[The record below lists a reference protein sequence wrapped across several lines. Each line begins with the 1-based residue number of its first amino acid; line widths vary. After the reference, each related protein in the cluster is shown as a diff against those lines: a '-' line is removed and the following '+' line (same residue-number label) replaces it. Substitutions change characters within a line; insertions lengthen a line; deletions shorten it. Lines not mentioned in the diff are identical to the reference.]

1 MSAGRRRGL
10 GDLRGGRVLRF
21 VRRLPTRPAA
31 LDPLRRADRPDP
43 AFEGCWRD
51 GIKRRTIV
59 VLSFLGLWA
68 TAVEA
73 RLVQLQVFQHA
84 KMLEEALREE
94 QETIHPVGVRGGIVD
109 RYGQVLAC
117 SVPAYAIVATP
128 REISATERAKTI
140 DELCQALSDC
150 SASDRE
156 ELRATLST
164 SRSFAYVRRSGAVS
178 PSQAERLRGLKL
190 KGIALMPDTQRYYPN
205 RELAAHVLGFVG
217 QENRGLAG
225 IEFADDELI
234 RGQPGTARVQVDAR
248 GHGMETRVDQA
259 PTTGAT
265 VELTLDLYL
274 QHIAERELAAGVEAH
289 HADAGTAVIM
299 DPRTGQILAIA
310 NVPTFNPNAYE
321 QSSADARR
329 NRAVQDE
336 YEPGSTFKIVTVSAA
351 LQERIWSLS
360 DLIDTAPG
368 YLQIGSRR
376 IHDSEGHNNG
386 VLSVEDVVVKSSN
399 VGAGKIGLRVGAEL
413 MERYV
418 QRFGFGHVLLPD
430 LTGQSAGRV
439 YGINELNESALAS
452 MSIGYQIG
460 VTPVQ
465 MATAVSVVAN
475 GGTLYQPQ
483 LVRALVRDGERQA
496 IEPKVIRQAI
506 TPETAATLRSILE
519 QVVIRGT
526 GTKAAVEGFSVGG
539 KTGTAAKI
547 INHAYSETAYNA
559 SFVGFVPSSNP
570 VLTIVVVVDTPRGG
584 SYFGGDVAA
593 PIFSRIADAALRH
606 LRVLPTVASRVGLVV
621 TPPAPP
627 AILEP
632 PAPVAQPIVLRS
644 ADAPGP
650 RMPDV
655 RGLTAR
661 EALRA
666 LDAAGLVPRLTGSGV
681 VTAQTPKA
689 GDPISAG
696 EVSSLQFGR
705 PASSEIRSPV
715 GGGVR

>member
-59 VLSFLGLWA
+59 VLSLLGLWA

-73 RLVQLQVFQHA
+73 RLVQLQVFQHT

-94 QETIHPVGVRGGIVD
+94 QETIHLVAVRGDIVD
-109 RYGQVLAC
+109 RYGEVLAC
-117 SVPAYAIVATP
+117 SVPADTIVATP
-128 REISATERAKTI
+128 REITVPAKTV
-140 DELCQALSDC
+140 DELCQALADC
-150 SASDRE
+150 SAADRAD
-156 ELRATLST
+156 LLATFST

-190 KGIALMPDTQRYYPN
+190 KGIALVPDTQRYYPN
-205 RELAAHVLGFVG
+205 MDLAAHVLGFVG

-225 IEFADDELI
+225 IEYAYDWLI

-274 QHIAERELAAGVEAH
+274 QHIAERELAAGIAAH
-289 HADAGTAVIM
+289 HADGGTAVIM
-299 DPRTGQILAIA
+299 DPRTGEILAIA
-310 NVPTFNPNAYE
+310 NVPTFNPNAYDL
-321 QSSADARR
+321 SSADARR

-336 YEPGSTFKIVTVSAA
+336 YEPGSTFKIVTASAA
-351 LQERIWSLS
+351 LQEGVWSVS
-360 DLIDTAPG
+360 DQIDTGSLG

-376 IHDSEGHNNG
+376 IHDSEGHIYG
-386 VLSVEDVVVKSSN
+386 VLSFEDVVVKSSN
-399 VGAGKIGLRVGAEL
+399 IGAARIGLRVGAEK

-418 QRFGFGHVLLPD
+418 QRFGFGRVLLPD

-439 YGINELNESALAS
+439 YGVSELNDSALAS
-452 MSIGYQIG
+452 MSIGYQIA
-460 VTPVQ
+460 VTPLQ
-465 MATAVSVVAN
+465 MATAVSAVAN
-475 GGTLYQPQ
+475 GGTLYEPH
-483 LVRALVRDGERQA
+483 LVLALIRDGERQP
-496 IEPKVIRQAI
+496 IEPKAIRQAI

-519 QVVIRGT
+519 QVVLRGT
-526 GTKAAVEGFSVGG
+526 GTKAAVEGFSVAG

-547 INHAYSETAYNA
+547 INRAYSETAYNA

-570 VLTIVVVVDTPRGG
+570 VLTIVVVVDTPHGG

-606 LRVLPTVASRVGLVV
+606 LRVLPTIASRVPLVV
-621 TPPAPP
+621 TPPAPSAIHEP
-627 AILEP
+627 A
-632 PAPVAQPIVLRS
+632 ATVAQPIVLRN

-666 LDAAGLVPRLTGSGV
+666 LDAAGLVPRVTGSGV

-705 PASSEIRSPV
+705 PASSEIHSPA
-715 GGGVR
+715 GGGAR

>member
-1 MSAGRRRGL
+1 M
-10 GDLRGGRVLRF
+10 RGGRVLRF
-21 VRRLPTRPAA
+21 VRRLPSRPAE
-31 LDPLRRADRPDP
+31 LDPLRWADRPDP
-43 AFEGCWRD
+43 AFEGRWRD
-51 GIKRRTIV
+51 GVKRRTIV
-59 VLSFLGLWA
+59 VLSCLGLWA

-73 RLVQLQVFQHA
+73 RLVQLQVFDHTA
-84 KMLEEALREE
+84 MLALALRE
-94 QETIHPVGVRGGIVD
+94 QQQVIHPAAVRGDIRD
-109 RYGQVLAC
+109 RHGEYLAY
-117 SVPAYAIVATP
+117 SVPAYTIIASP
-128 REISATERAKTI
+128 RNITEKAQTVT
-140 DELCQALSDC
+140 ELCLALEDC
-150 SASDRE
+150 SAAE
-156 ELRATLST
+156 RARLLATFST
-164 SRSFAYVRRSGAVS
+164 SKGQAYLRRPDAVS
-178 PSQAERLRGLKL
+178 PSQAERVGHLKL
-190 KGIALMPDTQRYYPN
+190 KGIGLLADTQRYYPKG
-205 RELAAHVLGFVG
+205 ESAAHVIGFVG
-217 QENRGLAG
+217 QENTGLSG
-225 IEFADDELI
+225 IEYAYDDLI

-265 VELTLDLYL
+265 VELTIDLYL

-299 DPRTGQILAIA
+299 DPRTGEILALA
-310 NVPTFNPNAYE
+310 NVPTFNPNAYDL
-321 QSSADARR
+321 SSADARR

-336 YEPGSTFKIVTVSAA
+336 YEPGSTLKIVTVSAA
-351 LQERIWSLS
+351 LQEGIWSLS
-360 DLIDTAPG
+360 DQIDTDPG

-376 IHDSEGHNNG
+376 IHDSEGQNHG

-399 VGAGKIGLRVGAEL
+399 VGAAKMGLRVGAEL

-430 LTGQSAGRV
+430 LTGQSPGRV
-439 YGINELNESALAS
+439 YAISELNPSALAS
-452 MSIGYQIG
+452 LSIGYQIG

-465 MATAVSVVAN
+465 MATAVSAVAN
-475 GGTLYQPQ
+475 GGTLYEPH
-483 LVRALVRDGERQA
+483 LVRALVRDGDRQP
-496 IEPKVIRQAI
+496 IEPKAVRQAI

-519 QVVIRGT
+519 QVVLRGT
-526 GTKAAVEGFSVGG
+526 GTKAAVEGFTVAG

-547 INHAYSETAYNA
+547 INHTYSETAYNA

-621 TPPAPP
+621 TAPTP
-627 AILEP
+627 RPTLEP
-632 PAPVAQPIVLRS
+632 PAETVRPIVLRS

-655 RGLTAR
+655 RGLTPR

-666 LDAAGLVPRLTGSGV
+666 LDAAGLLMRVTGSGV
-681 VTAQTPKA
+681 VTAQTPQA
-689 GDPISAG
+689 GDPVSAG
-696 EVSSLQFGR
+696 EVSNLQFGR
-705 PASSEIRSPV
+705 PAPTEIRSSV

>member
-21 VRRLPTRPAA
+21 VRRLPTRPAE
-31 LDPLRRADRPDP
+31 LDPLRRTDRPDP
-43 AFEGCWRD
+43 AFEGCWRNNV
-51 GIKRRTIV
+51 KRRTIV
-59 VLSFLGLWA
+59 VLSFLALWA

-73 RLVQLQVFQHA
+73 RLVQLQVFQHDA
-84 KMLEEALREE
+84 MLEQALREQ
-94 QETIHPVGVRGGIVD
+94 QETIHPVGVRGPIVD
-109 RYGQVLAC
+109 RNGEVLAR
-117 SVPAYAIVATP
+117 SVPADTIVATP
-128 REISATERAKTI
+128 KAIKEPTKTVS
-140 DELCQALSDC
+140 ELCQALSDC
-150 SASDRE
+150 TPSDRA
-156 ELRATLST
+156 ELLAAFSTLASY
-164 SRSFAYVRRSGAVS
+164 ALVRRSNAVS
-178 PSQAERLRGLKL
+178 PSQAERVRSLKL

-205 RELAAHVLGFVG
+205 LELAAHVIGFVG
-217 QENRGLAG
+217 RENRGLGG
-225 IEFADDELI
+225 IEYAYEGAI
-234 RGQPGTARVQVDAR
+234 QGQPGTARVQVDAR

-265 VELTLDLYL
+265 VELTIDLYL
-274 QHIAERELAAGVEAH
+274 QHIAERELAAGIEAH
-289 HADAGTAVIM
+289 HAEAGTALIM
-299 DPRTGQILAIA
+299 DPRTGEILALA
-310 NVPTFNPNAYE
+310 NVPTFNPNAYDLAP
-321 QSSADARR
+321 ADARR

-351 LQERIWSLS
+351 LQEGIWSLS
-360 DLIDTAPG
+360 DQVDTGQG

-376 IHDSEGHNNG
+376 IHDSEGHIYG
-386 VLSVEDVVVKSSN
+386 VLPFEDVVVKSSN
-399 VGAGKIGLRVGAEL
+399 VGAAKIGLRVGAEL

-439 YGINELNESALAS
+439 YSVSELNASALAS
-452 MSIGYQIG
+452 LSIGYQIG
-460 VTPVQ
+460 VTPLQ
-465 MATAVSVVAN
+465 MAVAVSAVAN
-475 GGTLYQPQ
+475 GGRLLEPH
-483 LVRALVRDGERQA
+483 LVRAFIRDGDRQP
-496 IEPKVIRQAI
+496 IEPKTIRQAI

-519 QVVIRGT
+519 QVVLRGT
-526 GTKAAVEGFSVGG
+526 GTKAAIEGFSVAG

-570 VLTIVVVVDTPRGG
+570 VLTIVVVVDTPHGG

-606 LRVLPTVASRVGLVV
+606 LRVLPTVASRAGLIV
-621 TPPAPP
+621 TPPPSPTIEPPP
-627 AILEP
+627 A
-632 PAPVAQPIVLRS
+632 VAQPIVLRS

-666 LDAAGLVPRLTGSGV
+666 LDAAGLILRMTGSGV
-681 VTAQTPKA
+681 VTAQTPKP
-689 GDPISAG
+689 GDPISTG
-696 EVSSLQFGR
+696 QVSSLQFGR
-705 PASSEIRSPV
+705 PASSEIRASV
-715 GGGVR
+715 GGVVR

>member
-10 GDLRGGRVLRF
+10 GDLRAGRVLRF
-21 VRRLPTRPAA
+21 VRRLPTRPAE

-59 VLSFLGLWA
+59 VLSFVGLWA

-84 KMLEEALREE
+84 AMLAQALREQ
-94 QETIHPVGVRGGIVD
+94 QETIHPVGVRGDIVD
-109 RYGQVLAC
+109 RHGNILAY
-117 SVPAYAIVATP
+117 SVPADAIIATP
-128 REISATERAKTI
+128 REIKEAAKTVS
-140 DELCQALSDC
+140 ELCLALADC
-150 SASDRE
+150 SASDRA
-156 ELRATLST
+156 ELLATFQT
-164 SRSFAYVRRSGAVS
+164 QRSFAYVRRSNAVS
-178 PSQAERLRGLKL
+178 PSQAERFRTLKL
-190 KGIALMPDTQRYYPN
+190 KGIALMADTQRYYPN
-205 RELAAHVLGFVG
+205 VDLAAHVLGFVG
-217 QENRGLAG
+217 QENRGLGG
-225 IEFADDELI
+225 IESAYDEAI

-265 VELTLDLYL
+265 VELTIDLYL

-299 DPRTGQILAIA
+299 DPRTGEILALA
-310 NVPTFNPNAYE
+310 NVPTFNPNAYG
-321 QSSADARR
+321 QSSADALR

-336 YEPGSTFKIVTVSAA
+336 YEPGSTMKIVTVSAA
-351 LQERIWSLS
+351 LQEAIWSLS
-360 DLIDTAPG
+360 DLIDTDPG

-376 IHDSEGHNNG
+376 IHDSEGQNHG
-386 VLSVEDVVVKSSN
+386 ILSVEDVVVKSSN
-399 VGAGKIGLRVGAEL
+399 VGAAKIGLKVGAEL

-439 YGINELNESALAS
+439 YGVRELNPSALAS
-452 MSIGYQIG
+452 LSIGYQIG

-475 GGTLYQPQ
+475 GGTLYEPH
-483 LVRALVRDGERQA
+483 LVRALVRDGDREA
-496 IEPKVIRQAI
+496 IEPKPIRQAI
-506 TPETAATLRSILE
+506 TPATAATLRSILE
-519 QVVIRGT
+519 QVVLRGT
-526 GTKAAVEGFSVGG
+526 GTKAAIEGFTVAG

-547 INHAYSETAYNA
+547 VNHAYSETAYNA

-593 PIFSRIADAALRH
+593 PIFGRIADAALRH
-606 LRVLPTVASRVGLVV
+606 LRVLPTVASRVSLVV
-621 TPPAPP
+621 TPPTPSP
-627 AILEP
+627 ILEP
-632 PAPVAQPIVLRS
+632 PAQVARPIVLRS

-666 LDAAGLVPRLTGSGV
+666 LDAAGLLVRVIGSGV

-689 GDPISAG
+689 GDPIMAG
-696 EVSSLQFGR
+696 EVSNLQFGR
-705 PASSEIRSPV
+705 PAPNEIRSSV
-715 GGGVR
+715 GGGLR

>member
-10 GDLRGGRVLRF
+10 RDLRGGRVLRF

-51 GIKRRTIV
+51 GVKRRTV
-59 VLSFLGLWA
+59 VALSVLGLWA

-73 RLVQLQVFQHA
+73 RLVQLQVFQHTA
-84 KMLEEALREE
+84 MLGQALREQ
-94 QETIHPVGVRGGIVD
+94 QETIHTVGVRGTIVD
-109 RYGQVLAC
+109 RYGEVLAC
-117 SVPAYAIVATP
+117 SVPADAIIATP
-128 REISATERAKTI
+128 REIKDPAKTVS
-140 DELCQALSDC
+140 ELCLALSDC
-150 SASDRE
+150 SASDRAQ
-156 ELRATLST
+156 LLATFST
-164 SRSFAYVRRSGAVS
+164 SRSFAYVRRSNAVS
-178 PSQAERLRGLKL
+178 PSQAERLRSLKL
-190 KGIALMPDTQRYYPN
+190 RGIALLADTQRYYPN
-205 RELAAHVLGFVG
+205 VELAAHVLGFVG
-217 QENRGLAG
+217 QENRGLGG
-225 IEFADDELI
+225 IEYAYDDAI

-248 GHGMETRVDQA
+248 GRGMETRVDLA

-274 QHIAERELAAGVEAH
+274 QHIAERELAAGIEAH

-299 DPRTGQILAIA
+299 DPRTGEILALA
-310 NVPTFNPNAYE
+310 NVPTFNPNAYDL
-321 QSSADARR
+321 SSADARR

-336 YEPGSTFKIVTVSAA
+336 YEPGSTFKIVTASAA
-351 LQERIWSLS
+351 LQERVWSLS
-360 DLIDTAPG
+360 DQIDTGGLG

-376 IHDSEGHNNG
+376 IHDSEGHIYG
-386 VLSVEDVVVKSSN
+386 VLSFEDVVVKSSN
-399 VGAGKIGLRVGAEL
+399 IGAAKIGLRVGAEL

-418 QRFGFGHVLLPD
+418 KRFGFGQVLLPD
-430 LTGQSAGRV
+430 LTGQTAGRV
-439 YGINELNESALAS
+439 YGVRELNDSALAS

-460 VTPVQ
+460 VTAVQ
-465 MATAVSVVAN
+465 MATAVSAVAN
-475 GGTLYQPQ
+475 GGTIYQPL
-483 LVRALVRDGERQA
+483 LVRALVRDGDRETVA
-496 IEPKVIRQAI
+496 PKAIRQAI
-506 TPETAATLRSILE
+506 TPVTAATLRSILE

-526 GTKAAVEGFSVGG
+526 GTKAALDGFTAAG

-547 INHAYSETAYNA
+547 INHAYSDTAYNA

-570 VLTIVVVVDTPRGG
+570 VLTIVVVIDTPRNG

-593 PIFSRIADAALRH
+593 PIFGRIADAALRH

-621 TPPAPP
+621 TPPTPSP
-627 AILEP
+627 ILEP
-632 PAPVAQPIVLRS
+632 PAQVARPIVLRS

-666 LDAAGLVPRLTGSGV
+666 LVATGLLLRLTGSGV

-689 GDPISAG
+689 GDPITAG
-696 EVSSLQFGR
+696 EVSNLQLGR
-705 PASSEIRSPV
+705 PAPNEIRSSV

>member
-21 VRRLPTRPAA
+21 VRRLPTRPAE

-43 AFEGCWRD
+43 AFEGRWRD
-51 GIKRRTIV
+51 GVKRRTIV
-59 VLSFLGLWA
+59 ALSFLGLWA
-68 TAVEA
+68 TVVEA

-84 KMLEEALREE
+84 AMLDLALREQ
-94 QETIHPVGVRGGIVD
+94 QETIHPVGVRGDIVD
-109 RYGQVLAC
+109 RHGEVLAY
-117 SVPAYAIVATP
+117 SVPADAIIATP
-128 REISATERAKTI
+128 REIKEPEKTVS
-140 DELCQALSDC
+140 ELCLALADC
-150 SASDRE
+150 SASDRAQ
-156 ELRATLST
+156 LKATFST
-164 SRSFAYVRRSGAVS
+164 LRSFAYVRRSNAVS

-190 KGIALMPDTQRYYPN
+190 KGIALLADTQRYYPN
-205 RELAAHVLGFVG
+205 MELAAHVLGFVG
-217 QENRGLAG
+217 QENRGLGG
-225 IEFADDELI
+225 IEYAYDGAI

-289 HADAGTAVIM
+289 HADAGTALIM
-299 DPRTGQILAIA
+299 DPRTGEILALA
-310 NVPTFNPNAYE
+310 NVPTFNPNAYDV
-321 QSSADARR
+321 SSADARR

-351 LQERIWSLS
+351 LQEGVWSGS
-360 DLIDTAPG
+360 EWIDTSPG

-376 IHDSEGHNNG
+376 IHDSEGQNNG
-386 VLSVEDVVVKSSN
+386 VLPFPDVVVKSSN
-399 VGAGKIGLRVGAEL
+399 VGAAKIGLKVGAEK

-418 QRFGFGHVLLPD
+418 QRFGFGRVLLPD
-430 LTGQSAGRV
+430 LTGQSPGRV
-439 YGINELNESALAS
+439 YGISALNESALAS
-452 MSIGYQIG
+452 LSIGYQIG

-465 MATAVSVVAN
+465 MATAVSAVAN
-475 GGTLYQPQ
+475 GGTLFEPH
-483 LVRALVRDGERQA
+483 LVRALVRDGDR
-496 IEPKVIRQAI
+496 EPVAPKAIRQAI
-506 TPETAATLRSILE
+506 TADTAATLRSILE
-519 QVVIRGT
+519 QVVLRGT
-526 GTKAAVEGFSVGG
+526 GTKAAIDGFSVAG

-547 INHAYSETAYNA
+547 VNHLYSDTAYNA

-570 VLTIVVVVDTPRGG
+570 VLTIVVVIDTPRGG

-593 PIFSRIADAALRH
+593 PIFGRIADAALRH
-606 LRVLPTVASRVGLVV
+606 LRVLPTVASRVDLVV
-621 TPPAPP
+621 TPPTPAPV
-627 AILEP
+627 LEP
-632 PAPVAQPIVLRS
+632 PAQVARPIVLRS

-666 LDAAGLVPRLTGSGV
+666 LDAAGLLVRVTGLGV

-689 GDPISAG
+689 GDPITPG

-705 PASSEIRSPV
+705 PAPNEIRPSV